1 MNWKLGFIVPL
12 VFTPSSD
19 QAKHHYMI
27 FPGRNELRQ
36 VVCGV
41 HLLPKDGDDAKSQLH
56 EACGGRRLP
65 GKERRR
71 HLRGQPFL
79 LSSHSAFAGSPLP
92 LPPAGG
98 VHVQNEL
105 VRVVS
110 CHVVSC
116 RVWSGR
122 EEAARKGKAPP
133 LEWPALSPLQP
144 LRFRGQPPPPPKGA
158 RGVQNEFDRLG

>member
-1 MNWKLGFIVPL
+1 MSPPPYEINWKLGFIVPL

-65 GKERRR
+65 GKDRRR
-71 HLRGQPFL
+71 HWSGQPCL
-79 LSSHSAFAGSPLP
+79 LSSHSAFAGSSLP
-92 LPPAGG
+92 LTAGSL
-98 VHVQNEL
+98 HVQNEL
-105 VRVVS
+105 VGVVS
-110 CHVVSC
+110 G
-116 RVWSGR
+116 RVGSGR
-122 EEAARKGKAPP
+122 KEAARTGKAPP
-133 LEWPALSPLQP
+133 LE
-144 LRFRGQPPPPPKGA
+144 
-158 RGVQNEFDRLG
+158 